1 MANSEQYNF
10 ETGQFDGPEKDNL
23 SFDSADNKAQVAKE
37 TDEQQG
43 EQQQVMRRV
52 RGRPRPK
59 DVLCMMEQMSIMFET
74 GLNLMVALDCMAVQ
88 ARSPALRAIVEQ
100 MRDSIRGGMPLW
112 QAMENHPKVFS
123 PICVNMVR
131 AGEIAGCMDE
141 MLPRLTEYLEREID
155 TKSRVKSAISY
166 PIVMLVMAVFV
177 VAFLI
182 IYVFPKFLPIFEGN
196 EHLLPFSTKFFLW
209 VGTTC
214 QEKWPMILGGAVVL
228 AVGGFF
234 FVQQPKVK
242 MALDRLWLKI
252 PLVGNVVS
260 KLSLSR
266 SFHSIA
272 VLLHGGI
279 PILEALRVAHDVA
292 GNHVFKETWNDVS
305 EELRNGR
312 EFTAPLKNN
321 PYIPLSEVQMM
332 SMGERSGHLSMVL
345 SKISKHYEKEID
357 YSVKSLVKFVE
368 PALIIVLGV
377 LVGLIVTSLILPIF
391 QISHCQG

>member
-1 MANSEQYNF
+1 MASSDQFNF
-10 ETGQFDGPEKDNL
+10 DMGQFGETNKVTSSLEAGEGQKSQAVQGTAAEPAGQPEI
-23 SFDSADNKAQVAKE
+23 
-37 TDEQQG
+37 
-43 EQQQVMRRV
+43 RRV
-52 RGRPRPK
+52 RGRVRDK

-88 ARSPALRAIVEQ
+88 ARSPALRSVVEQ
-100 MRDSIRGGMPLW
+100 MRDSIRGGSPLW
-112 QAMENHPKVFS
+112 QAMNSHPKVFS

-155 TKSRVKSAISY
+155 TRSRVKSAISY

-177 VAFLI
+177 VGFLI
-182 IYVFPKFLPIFEGN
+182 IYVFPKFVPLFEGN
-196 EHLLPFSTKFFLW
+196 EHLLPFSTKLFLW

-214 QEKWPMILGGAVVL
+214 QEKWPFIVGGIVAL
-228 AVGGFF
+228 AVGGYFF
-234 FVQQPKVK
+234 MKQERVK
-242 MALDRLWLKI
+242 MAMDCLWLKV
-252 PLVGNVVS
+252 PLLGDVVA

-279 PILEALRVAHDVA
+279 PILEALRVAQDVA
-292 GNHVFKETWNDVS
+292 GNHVFKESWKEVS
-305 EELRNGR
+305 EELQNGR
-312 EFTAPLKNN
+312 EFTAPLRNN
-321 PYIPLSEVQMM
+321 PHIPLSEVQMM

-357 YSVKSLVKFVE
+357 YSVKGLVKFVE
-368 PALIIVLGV
+368 PALIICLGV

-391 QISHCQG
+391 QLSHCQG